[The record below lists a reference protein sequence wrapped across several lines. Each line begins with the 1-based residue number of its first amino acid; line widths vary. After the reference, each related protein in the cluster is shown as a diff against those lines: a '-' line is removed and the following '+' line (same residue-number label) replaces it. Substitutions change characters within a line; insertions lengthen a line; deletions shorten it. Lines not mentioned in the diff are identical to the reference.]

1 MSAKA
6 YPLFYFYTPTK
17 IHKVLNMPSAVQL
30 KCPPIP
36 HVRIALIG
44 LGDRGMK
51 TLERYAYIKG
61 AEFKYIVD
69 LHQERLDKANQMLQ
83 AQGRPVAKTLQG
95 VEAWKEVCDYKDI
108 DLLYICTEWS
118 SHTPIAVHAMKCGKH
133 VAVEVPAATT
143 IDECWQLVRTAE
155 ETQRH
160 LFMTENCCYDLFAL
174 ETLQMHQQGL
184 FGKITHCEGA
194 YIHHLGTASDMD
206 DCGKKDTHHNWML
219 QSCAQHGGN
228 PYPTHGIG
236 PIAQLLDFH
245 NSDRMV
251 SLTSITSKGVENKE
265 SGACVGKINNSLI
278 QTANGV
284 SILLQL
290 DVTTPRPYSRMQT
303 ICGTKGYAQKYPI
316 ATVQTETNSAVC
328 GEDANQLLEKFA
340 TTPAALLWKEGSE
353 LGVKNAMNF
362 AMDSRF
368 ITCLQQGLPLDMD
381 VYDAAEWSCLAEL
394 TQISAKNGGIAV
406 EIPKFRP

>member
-17 IHKVLNMPSAVQL
+17 THKVLNMPSAVQL

-143 IDECWQLVRTAE
+143 I
-155 ETQRH
+155 
-160 LFMTENCCYDLFAL
+160 
-174 ETLQMHQQGL
+174 
-184 FGKITHCEGA
+184 
-194 YIHHLGTASDMD
+194 
-206 DCGKKDTHHNWML
+206 
-219 QSCAQHGGN
+219 
-228 PYPTHGIG
+228 
-236 PIAQLLDFH
+236 
-245 NSDRMV
+245 
-251 SLTSITSKGVENKE
+251 
-265 SGACVGKINNSLI
+265 
-278 QTANGV
+278 ANTR
-284 SILLQL
+284 Q
-290 DVTTPRPYSRMQT
+290 
-303 ICGTKGYAQKYPI
+303 
-316 ATVQTETNSAVC
+316 
-328 GEDANQLLEKFA
+328 
-340 TTPAALLWKEGSE
+340 W
-353 LGVKNAMNF
+353 
-362 AMDSRF
+362 
-368 ITCLQQGLPLDMD
+368 
-381 VYDAAEWSCLAEL
+381 
-394 TQISAKNGGIAV
+394 
-406 EIPKFRP
+406 